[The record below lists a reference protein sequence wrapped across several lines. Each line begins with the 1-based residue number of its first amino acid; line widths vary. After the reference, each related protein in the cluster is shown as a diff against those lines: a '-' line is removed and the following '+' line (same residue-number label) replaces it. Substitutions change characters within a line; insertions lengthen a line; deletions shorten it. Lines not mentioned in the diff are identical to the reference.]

1 MLTADL
7 RGSMKS
13 EDFITTYPDRFVQC
27 GISEANMMGVAA
39 GLATAGK
46 IPMTTTFANFSTGR
60 VYDQIR
66 QSIAYS
72 DKNVKICASHAGLTL
87 GEDGATHQ
95 ILEDIGMMRMLPG
108 MTVINPCDYNQT
120 KAAVQAIAE
129 HHGPVYLRFGRPGW
143 PIFIPEELEAEGISV
158 DLINI
163 HTIKPLDEA
172 AVIASAKKTGA
183 VVSCEEH
190 NKYGGLGSA
199 ISECL
204 SKSHP
209 TFQEFVAT
217 DDTFGESGKAADLLE
232 KYGLGVKDIVAAAK
246 RAIAK
251 K

>member
-1 MLTADL
+1 
-7 RGSMKS
+7 
-13 EDFITTYPDRFVQC
+13 
-27 GISEANMMGVAA
+27 
-39 GLATAGK
+39 
-46 IPMTTTFANFSTGR
+46 
-60 VYDQIR
+60 
-66 QSIAYS
+66 
-72 DKNVKICASHAGLTL
+72 
-87 GEDGATHQ
+87 
-95 ILEDIGMMRMLPG
+95 

-120 KAAVQAIAE
+120 KAAVQAIADY
-129 HHGPVYLRFGRPGW
+129 HGPVYLRFGRPSW
-143 PIFIPEELEAEGISV
+143 PIFIPEDQEFVIGKALHLNEGADVSIFATGHLVWNAVEAARELEAEGVSV

-199 ISECL
+199 IAECL
-204 SKSHP
+204 SKNAP
-209 TFQEFVAT
+209 TFQEYVAT
-217 DDTFGESGKAADLLE
+217 DDTFGESGKAEELLE